1 MTIVKKTVEFD
12 IDIDTDEIA
21 PVGVYAFIYQ
31 FLNRLDYEHD
41 ITRVKVDG
49 KEVDTTVTPVEE
61 LELGDNEP
69 LIDDKDR
76 E

>member
-1 MTIVKKTVEFD
+1 MTIVKKTIEFD
-12 IDIDTDEIA
+12 IDIDTEEIK

-49 KEVDTTVTPVEE
+49 HEVDTTQTPVEE
-61 LELGDNEP
+61 LELGENKS
-69 LIDDKDR
+69 L
-76 E
+76 